1 MASCSV
7 DLPASL
13 GPTTRFI
20 AGPNRRS
27 IPCRLPKPSISM
39 RVSRM
44 AHSIRSD
51 WDSFVEGVEGKLE
64 RSPGRLFLLP
74 RFALVIDQLS
84 HHLAAAGELVGD
96 AVEVVRNV
104 RAIGKLEIGK
114 AVAALHRERLRI
126 QIQRAGALADERG
139 ADHPTREVLALAH
152 RHHRVAYMVSTGHAG
167 DVDLLLGE

>member
-13 GPTTRFI
+13 GPTTRFM

-27 IPCRLPKPSISM
+27 IPWRLPKPSISI

-44 AHSIRSD
+44 AHSPRAD
-51 WDSFVEGVEGKLE
+51 WDSFVEGVERQLQ

-74 RFALVIDQLS
+74 RFAFVIDQLS
-84 HHLAAAGELVGD
+84 HHLAPAGELLGD
-96 AVEVVRNV
+96 TVEVVRNV

-114 AVAALHRERLRI
+114 AVAALHQKRFRV
-126 QIQRAGALADERG
+126 QIQRSGALPNERG
-139 ADHPTREVLALAH
+139 ADHPTRKMLALAH
-152 RHHRVAYMVSTGHAG
+152 RHH
-167 DVDLLLGE
+167 